1 MTTDQI
7 GSRTGVNDAPTAKR
21 GHRSVTSNRWGRGR
35 RMRESSVD
43 RIFLIVVYLLLL
55 TFLAVVLV
63 PLLYIVASSFS
74 DPTAVSSGQV
84 MLWPVDFTLRG
95 YQVVLADAQIL
106 AGFANS
112 LFYTVA
118 GTLISVVLTVAIA
131 YPLSRIDFPGGGLIT
146 RLVVFTMLFAGGV
159 IPTYLVVQSLGMLDT
174 RWALLLPQAVGVWQV
189 IIARTYFRHSIPGEL
204 VEAAE
209 MDGASDLR
217 VLWSIVL
224 PLAKPMLAVIALM
237 YAITQWNSYFDALLY
252 LKSADLY
259 PLQLVLRN
267 ILILNQ
273 LGGGLGDTQALEHQR
288 LANLLKYS
296 LIVVSTV
303 PVLLIYPF
311 VARYFTKGILI
322 GAVKG

>member
-1 MTTDQI
+1 VVNATGVRRPGADRHAAASATGGR
-7 GSRTGVNDAPTAKR
+7 GSRGGMRETGV
-21 GHRSVTSNRWGRGR
+21 
-35 RMRESSVD
+35 D
-43 RIFLIVVYLLLL
+43 RVFMIVVYLLLL
-55 TFLAVVLV
+55 TFLAVVVV
-63 PLLYIVASSFS
+63 PLLYILASSFS
-74 DPTAVSSGQV
+74 DPGAVSSGRV
-84 MLWPVDFTLRG
+84 LLWPVDPTLRG
-95 YQVVLADAQIL
+95 YQVTLSDPQVLT
-106 AGFANS
+106 GFANS
-112 LFYTVA
+112 VFYTAV
-118 GTLISVVLTVAIA
+118 GTLISVTLTVAIA
-131 YPLSRIDFPGGGLIT
+131 YPLSRTDFVGGGLIT

-189 IIARTYFRHSIPGEL
+189 IIARTYFRYSIPNEL
-204 VEAAE
+204 LEAAE

-237 YAITQWNSYFDALLY
+237 YAIAQWNSYFDALLY
-252 LKSADLY
+252 LKSDDLY
-259 PLQLVLRN
+259 PLQLILRN

-273 LGGGLGDTQALEHQR
+273 EGGGLGDTEALERQQ
-288 LANLLKYS
+288 LADLLKYS

-311 VARYFTKGILI
+311 VARYFSKGIMI

>member
-1 MTTDQI
+1 MVITHP
-7 GSRTGVNDAPTAKR
+7 TGRRPGVDAGTEKRASMRRGR
-21 GHRSVTSNRWGRGR
+21 GHR
-35 RMRESSVD
+35 MRETGVD
-43 RIFLIVVYLLLL
+43 RVFLAIVYLLLL

-63 PLLYIVASSFS
+63 PLLYILASSFS
-74 DPTAVSSGQV
+74 DPVAVSSGRV
-84 MLWPVDFTLRG
+84 LLWPVDPTLRG
-95 YQVVLADAQIL
+95 YEVVLRDAQIL
-106 AGFANS
+106 TGFANS
-112 LFYTVA
+112 LFYTVV
-118 GTLISVVLTVAIA
+118 GTLISVTLTVAIA
-131 YPLSRIDFPGGGLIT
+131 YPLSRADFPGSSVIT

-189 IIARTYFRHSIPGEL
+189 IIARTYFRHAIPVEL
-204 VEAAE
+204 IEAAE

-259 PLQLVLRN
+259 PLQLILRN

-273 LGGGLGDTQALEHQR
+273 SGGGLGDTQLLEHQQ

-311 VARYFTKGILI
+311 VARYFTKGVMI